1 MKCVNGLKQFGGGK
15 KLVLK
20 KSIFGLKIKE
30 IQTTKTGQ
38 CK

>member
-15 KLVLK
+15 NQYLK
-20 KSIFGLKIKE
+20 NNNFGLKIKE